1 MTKIH
6 TEEEWQRV
14 LDLHKEGMLPR
25 AIARLVGI
33 SEREVKHRCRMYDL
47 TGTFQTVPRIGR
59 PVDFNV
65 KCAAVD
71 DVVKKSLSCV
81 LVCAKYDISRSAIK
95 DWLSKFRQGGYKNL
109 RDKKPGGIFPRM
121 PKKKNI
127 RAGAGELERLREE
140 NEYLKAEV
148 AYLKKLKALDQEE
161 NAEMFGIGPRSSAN

>member
-6 TEEEWQRV
+6 TEEEWQKA
-14 LDLHKEGMLPR
+14 LDLHKEGMMPR
-25 AIARLVGI
+25 AIARIVGI

-47 TGTFQTVPRIGR
+47 TGKFQTKPRIGHLF
-59 PVDFNV
+59 DF
-65 KCAAVD
+65 KIKRAAVD

-109 RDKKPGGIFPRM
+109 RDKKPGGSFPRM

-161 NAEMFGIGPRSSAN
+161 SAEMFGIGPKSSSN